1 MPQTW
6 LLSGIPRSGTSLSCR
21 LAGDLLDT
29 VSLSEPLNGRPFRER
44 ARDPRDACACIGEF
58 VEHARAR
65 ILKKSIA
72 PSMLVNGRLDDNMVG
87 PEPAADGLR
96 RPQANWGEIA
106 IDKPLSSNFTL
117 VVKHNALF
125 AALLPNLVS
134 SFPCLAL
141 VRNPLSVLVSWQTV
155 SLPVH
160 RGRIPEGEAHDGRL
174 YRTLELESDA
184 LQRQIIVLDW
194 FFGRFRTCLSSRNIA
209 RYEDLIETGGM
220 ALFRTIGHAQARPT
234 ALKNRNDN
242 ALCGSAMVE
251 TLLKALL
258 ETGGYWTSFYRPSDC
273 EQVAD
278 RIRRGR

>member
-1 MPQTW
+1 M
-6 LLSGIPRSGTSLSCR
+6 
-21 LAGDLLDT
+21 
-29 VSLSEPLNGRPFRER
+29 NGRPVRER
-44 ARDPRDACACIGEF
+44 ASDPRDACAYIGDF
-58 VEHARAR
+58 VERARER
-65 ILKKSIA
+65 ILKESIA
-72 PSMLVNGRLDDNMVG
+72 PSMLVNGRLDDNMVA
-87 PEPAADGLR
+87 PEPAGNGLR

-106 IDKPLSSNFTL
+106 IDKPLSSHFTL

-125 AALLPNLVS
+125 AALLPQLAS

-141 VRNPLSVLVSWQTV
+141 VRNPLSVLASWQTV

-184 LQRQIIVLDW
+184 LQRQIIVLNW
-194 FFGRFRTCLSSRNIA
+194 FFARFRACLPPRNIV

-220 ALFRTIGHAQARPT
+220 ALFRSIGHAQAQPV

-242 ALCGSAMVE
+242 VLYGSEMVDS
-251 TLLKALL
+251 LLKALL
-258 ETGGYWTSFYRPSDC
+258 ESGGIWTRFYRPSDC

-278 RIRRGR
+278 RIRRSR